1 MTLVSIR
8 QPGYM
13 PYIGFFKK
21 IQSSDIF
28 VFFDDAQYAIRA
40 WDNRNKI
47 RNKDDSMWLSVP
59 VVKPFKKLLKEV
71 KINGDTWKSKHI
83 MAIKTSYQRAP
94 FFKAYWND
102 IELIL
107 SKDWSRL
114 IDLNITLIEHFMKVL
129 DIHTKT
135 IRSSEL
141 DVPGTNSQ
149 KLFNICQKLRA
160 STYMSGKMGKEYLD
174 ENLFIHSGIKVVYE
188 DFIHPEYSHSN
199 HKFIPNLSIMDLL
212 FNEGKNAQEIIKN
225 SENILST

>member
-188 DFIHPEYSHSN
+188 DFIHPEYSHST

-225 SENILST
+225 SENNLST

>member
-225 SENILST
+225 SENNLST